1 MTLMSHLWDPPQK
14 MPRGSLSLGHADHPL
29 ATHGIAHSTRTEIL
43 TSSTRMSHIRNS
55 AQPTFYL
62 VRMFHN
68 RNSIRQTSHFLRIS
82 HNRNSVRLTFYL
94 LRIFHIRRF
103 PPDGRGGRFNF
114 PKQTCL
120 DPSATLIRRT
130 SVAGDSN
137 SLDSLARQILA
148 IRWIHFR
155 PQSKSKLRQYWRPSF
170 LNCHSSLMQDVLDK
184 TFPNLLRLPD
194 ASLIPTL
201 SSWGLNH
208 QTSRLSLLS
217 A

>member
-29 ATHGIAHSTRTEIL
+29 ATHGIAHSIWTENHHSFHPEKNSIWPTL
-43 TSSTRMSHIRNS
+43 YLIRMSHSRHS
-55 AQPTFYL
+55 
-62 VRMFHN
+62 VRP
-68 RNSIRQTSHFLRIS
+68 TSHFLRIS

-137 SLDSLARQILA
+137 SLDSLACQIFA
-148 IRWIHFR
+148 IRRIHFH
-155 PQSKSKLRQYWRPSF
+155 PQ
-170 LNCHSSLMQDVLDK
+170 
-184 TFPNLLRLPD
+184 
-194 ASLIPTL
+194 
-201 SSWGLNH
+201 
-208 QTSRLSLLS
+208 
-217 A
+217 